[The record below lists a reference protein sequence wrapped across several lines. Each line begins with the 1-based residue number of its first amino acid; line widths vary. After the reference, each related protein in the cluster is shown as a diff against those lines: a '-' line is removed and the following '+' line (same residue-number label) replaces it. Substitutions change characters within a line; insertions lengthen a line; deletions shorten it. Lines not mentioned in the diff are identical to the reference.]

1 MKQLDWL
8 VLILF
13 VGFTLIYGVAKG
25 RGARN
30 LRSYMLA
37 DKTMPWYAVALS
49 IMATQA
55 SAITF
60 VSTTGQAYA
69 DGMRFVQFYFGLPVA
84 MVILCVFAVPLFHR
98 LNVYTAYEFLESRF
112 DLKTRVLTGLIFLIS
127 RGLAA
132 SLSLYAPALIL
143 SIVLGWDMRLTVWLM
158 GGVIVAYT
166 VAGGVKGVN
175 WNDFQQFVVMMG
187 GMAVALMMTVYLLPD
202 DVSFPDAV
210 SVAGLLGR
218 LNAVDFSF
226 DWNNRYN
233 FWSGL
238 IAGMFLFLAYFG
250 TDQSQVQ
257 RYLTGRSVTQSKLGL
272 LFNGMAKVPMQ
283 FFILFVGAMVFV
295 FYQFAAPPLFFNPQE
310 ESQVRASRLGAEYRQ
325 LERSYGAVHQRKKEN
340 VQAWLAADGQRSYE
354 AKVAAGKS
362 ALESQARA
370 EEIRKRAVDL
380 IRRSDPQ
387 ANTNDTNYV
396 FLTFVTR
403 YLPAGVVWL
412 IIVVIFA
419 ATMSTT
425 ASELNSLATCTVV
438 DVYKRIITTQ
448 ASERHYVMVSR
459 AATAAWGLFAVMASE
474 RASRLGTLVEAVNIL
489 GSLFY
494 GTILGVFILAFAF
507 RRVTGTAV
515 FVAALLA
522 EGLVLYLFFFT
533 EISYLWYNVFGS
545 LTVVAAGL
553 LLTGLS
559 GILSRPEGRN

>member
-1 MKQLDWL
+1 
-8 VLILF
+8 
-13 VGFTLIYGVAKG
+13 
-25 RGARN
+25 
-30 LRSYMLA
+30 
-37 DKTMPWYAVALS
+37 
-49 IMATQA
+49 
-55 SAITF
+55 
-60 VSTTGQAYA
+60 
-69 DGMRFVQFYFGLPVA
+69 MRFVQFYFGLPVA

-187 GMAVALMMTVYLLPD
+187 GMAVALVMTVYLLPD

-295 FYQFAAPPLFFNPQE
+295 FYQFTAPPLFFNPQE

-403 YLPAGVVWL
+403 YLPAGVVGL

>member
-295 FYQFAAPPLFFNPQE
+295 FYQFTAPPLFFNPQE

-403 YLPAGVVWL
+403 YLPAGVVGL

>member
-403 YLPAGVVWL
+403 YLPAGVVGL